1 MCPTSASASA
11 WPHASHLLLFLGRAK
26 CVRFSPAG
34 NSFAVASTEG
44 LLVFTQDSA
53 LKFAPFE
60 LDESVTPDSIRAVQ
74 GRGEHAKAVV
84 VSAEEPCSGGP
95 NPLGLHCC
103 PRVQLCAGGFGLAVA
118 FNVPLCVARPRLPS
132 SQMALHLNVR
142 DVLLAVIEAVPTD
155 SIPVAVAAV
164 PFPFLQRWVLRGVL
178 PPPLHRPCPMPT
190 PHPWLCQW

>member
-1 MCPTSASASA
+1 MRLWQAVKQAS
-11 WPHASHLLLFLGRAK
+11 PPPPPFFFRAK

-84 VSAEEPCSGGP
+84 VSLLQAPSGAT
-95 NPLGLHCC
+95 LDSH
-103 PRVQLCAGGFGLAVA
+103 V
-118 FNVPLCVARPRLPS
+118 S
-132 SQMALHLNVR
+132 
-142 DVLLAVIEAVPTD
+142 LL
-155 SIPVAVAAV
+155 
-164 PFPFLQRWVLRGVL
+164 
-178 PPPLHRPCPMPT
+178 
-190 PHPWLCQW
+190 